1 MVIDRAFRWGRSV
14 AIGFLPFGAPVMAM
28 NPRPTANFCSVV
40 DGAKL
45 PAASGRGA
53 ALCKAIIAAAGPR
66 LARSRARVVVRVE
79 SPTMLVANLRTAR
92 GRSLPEITYVVSDKR
107 LDQASF
113 DRFAHEIARQ
123 LANRG

>member
-1 MVIDRAFRWGRSV
+1 LQRALADPILDRW
-14 AIGFLPFGAPVMAM
+14 LL
-28 NPRPTANFCSVV
+28 RPTANFCSVV

-45 PAASGRGA
+45 PAASGRG